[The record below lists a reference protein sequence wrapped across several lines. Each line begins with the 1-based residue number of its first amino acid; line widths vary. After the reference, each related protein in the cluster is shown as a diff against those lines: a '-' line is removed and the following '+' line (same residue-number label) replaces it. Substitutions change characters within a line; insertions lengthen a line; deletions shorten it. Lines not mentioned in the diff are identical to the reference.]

1 MKSPSQ
7 DFRPVV
13 LLSTQDTSPRVRSAS
28 RRIRCPNGVGAHCSH
43 FKGVL
48 HQQCAKHYPPS
59 EIPEG
64 VCCDCS
70 AAIYETR

>member
-7 DFRPVV
+7 DLRSMV
-13 LLSTQDTSPRVRSAS
+13 LLSTQDTSSGVRSAS
-28 RRIRCPNGVGAHCSH
+28 HRRRCPNGAGVHCSH

-48 HQQCAKHYPPS
+48 QQQCAKHYPQS

-64 VCCDCS
+64 MCHDCFV
-70 AAIYETR
+70 AI